1 MLKAWIKFKI
11 WLIKKLGGFTEQN
24 YIDGSIPQGT
34 YNHCSF
40 EVRQIRPEIVPIKMN
55 RHITNRDVARF
66 RECGWDSVYADLADR
81 IGRYIVDNKLYHEYN
96 AERNDFEYNAERND
110 FDVMEFEWTVYLL
123 NPKDMQ
129 I

>member
-1 MLKAWIKFKI
+1 MKYWIKFKH
-11 WLIKKLGGFTEQN
+11 WLIHKLGGFTEQN
-24 YIDGSIPQGT
+24 YIEGNIPSRT
-34 YNHCSF
+34 YNHYSF
-40 EVRQIRPEIVPIKMN
+40 EVRQIRPEMIPIIIN
-55 RHITNRDVARF
+55 RHIANRDVTRF

-96 AERNDFEYNAERND
+96 AERNDIDA
-110 FDVMEFEWTVYLL
+110 MEFEWTVYLL